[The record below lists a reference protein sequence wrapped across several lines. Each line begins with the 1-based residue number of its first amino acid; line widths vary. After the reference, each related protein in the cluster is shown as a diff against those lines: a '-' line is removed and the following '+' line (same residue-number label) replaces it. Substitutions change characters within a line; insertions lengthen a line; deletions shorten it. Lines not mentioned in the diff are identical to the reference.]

1 MIFVR
6 LRELFKCD
14 GYCTLETSKGGTIL
28 IQRDLTCSL
37 HSGSTERMSI
47 WTHSPSLVEGMAEVW
62 MSVGTGVVILP
73 RVVNA

>member
-28 IQRDLTCSL
+28 IQRDRTCSL

-47 WTHSPSLVEGMAEVW
+47 WAHSPMAGVW